1 MDIWQGLGEGNVVIK
16 IVLSKIIR
24 IHFPKHS
31 QTLSGNIAQEPS
43 EN

>member
-1 MDIWQGLGEGNVVIK
+1 MDIWQGLGGGNVVIK

-31 QTLSGNIAQEPS
+31 QTLSGNIAWEPS